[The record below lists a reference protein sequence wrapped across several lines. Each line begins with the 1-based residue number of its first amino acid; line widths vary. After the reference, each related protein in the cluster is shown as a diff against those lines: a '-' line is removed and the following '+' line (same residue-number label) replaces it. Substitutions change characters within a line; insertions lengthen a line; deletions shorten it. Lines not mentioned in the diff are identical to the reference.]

1 MKKLLLPVAAL
12 LIFAEACKKDKKTT
26 TPTTPGTVDTPY
38 SKYTALT
45 TDKWQVTAIYMTATT
60 GDTSL
65 DYYSTLE
72 TCATNNYYI
81 FNTDQSITLD
91 EGATKCDD
99 TVAQRTTDGNW
110 TLSSDT
116 TKFTL
121 KDSKILPFSGAVT
134 FNVGSLTKTTLQL
147 TKDTSL
153 NYSGITITGTVHTH
167 FKKVN

>member
-1 MKKLLLPVAAL
+1 M
-12 LIFAEACKKDKKTT
+12 
-26 TPTTPGTVDTPY
+26 
-38 SKYTALT
+38 
-45 TDKWQVTAIYMTATT
+45 TAIYMTATT

-72 TCATNNYYI
+72 ACATNNYYI

-99 TVAQRTTDGNW
+99 TVAQTTTDGNW

-121 KDSKILPFSGAVT
+121 KDSKILPLLRRRDV
-134 FNVGSLTKTTLQL
+134 Q
-147 TKDTSL
+147 DPDP
-153 NYSGITITGTVHTH
+153 
-167 FKKVN
+167 